1 MRVLIVTDSFSPRMD
16 GVAVSVES
24 LIHGLVSAGHDVGVV
39 FPGRRSEYGVD
50 GTGTQRWRVSSFRTP
65 LDGYPLSLASAK
77 SIARIIRVFE
87 PDFISVQTIGSL
99 GVASLRASHRL
110 ESPVALSWHTD
121 FESYLN
127 RYRLAWLFILPAY
140 IVLRGGGVRSCR
152 DLTRKAARAGGSG
165 VIREILAYVADA
177 ADLVVAPSAGTASY
191 LKGLGA
197 ERPVFVLPTGVEE
210 SELRGGTPP
219 EGLVESI
226 EATSEGSRIVYV
238 GRLSREKGIDF
249 LVEAFG
255 HVVERRP
262 RAALILVGPCE
273 DPKTWLRLRAARL
286 RLGANLLVV
295 GPVERRTLS
304 DLYRRVDVF
313 ATASVTETQGIT
325 VWEAALAGLPVIA
338 RDDFLDEDVR
348 AEVLGG
354 LRTPEEFGDAIL
366 SRIDRDNRAGKTG
379 RTRVGPT
386 GTDRARLLVAA
397 VDRVLSGETGGPDR
411 PGPWFA
417 RDGTWHEGP

>member
-1 MRVLIVTDSFSPRMD
+1 M
-16 GVAVSVES
+16 AVSVDS
-24 LIHGLVSAGHDVGVV
+24 LIRGLVSAGHDVGVV
-39 FPGRRSEYGVD
+39 FPGRRPGYGVD
-50 GTGTQRWRVSSFRTP
+50 DMGTQRWCVPSFRTP
-65 LDGYPLSLASAK
+65 LDGYPLSLS
-77 SIARIIRVFE
+77 STRSMARIIRLFG

-110 ESPVALSWHTD
+110 EIPVALSWHTD

-140 IVLRGGGVRSCR
+140 VLLRGGGVRLCH
-152 DLTRKAARAGGSG
+152 DLTRKAAGTGGSG
-165 VIREILAYVADA
+165 VIREILAYVAEV
-177 ADLVVAPSAGTASY
+177 ADLVVAPSARTASY
-191 LKGLGA
+191 LRGLEAG
-197 ERPVFVLPTGVEE
+197 RPVFVLPTGVEE

-226 EATSEGSRIVYV
+226 EATPGGGRVLYV
-238 GRLSREKGIDF
+238 GRLSREKGVDF

-262 RAALILVGPCE
+262 QATLILVGPCE
-273 DPKTWLRLRAARL
+273 DPGTWLRLRAARV
-286 RLGANLLVV
+286 RLGANLLVA

-325 VWEAALAGLPVIA
+325 VWEAALAGLPVVA
-338 RDDFLDEDVR
+338 RDEFLDEDVR
-348 AEVLGG
+348 EEVLGG
-354 LRTPEEFGDAIL
+354 LRTPEEFGDAVV
-366 SRIDRDNRAGKTG
+366 SRIDRDHRAGEAG
-379 RTRVGPT
+379 RVRVGPT

-397 VDRVLSGETGGPDR
+397 VGHVLSGGTGGPAR
-411 PGPWFA
+411 PGPWFP
-417 RDGTWHEGP
+417 RDGVWREG

>member
-16 GVAVSVES
+16 GVAVSVDS
-24 LIHGLVSAGHDVGVV
+24 LIHGLISTGHDVGVV
-39 FPGRRSEYGVD
+39 FPGRRPGYEVD
-50 GTGTQRWRVSSFRTP
+50 EMGTQRWCVSSFRTP
-65 LDGYPLSLASAK
+65 LDGYPLSLASAE
-77 SIARIIRVFE
+77 SIARIIRVFG

-110 ESPVALSWHTD
+110 ELPVALSWHTD

-127 RYRLAWLFILPAY
+127 KYRLAWLFILPAY
-140 IVLRGGGVRSCR
+140 IVLRGGGVRLCR
-152 DLTRKAARAGGSG
+152 NLMRKVAGAGRSG

-177 ADLVVAPSAGTASY
+177 ADLVVAPSARTASY
-191 LKGLGA
+191 LKGLEA
-197 ERPVFVLPTGVEE
+197 ERPVFVLSTGVEE
-210 SELRGGTPP
+210 SELRGKTPP

-249 LVEAFG
+249 LVEAFR
-255 HVVERRP
+255 HVIERRP
-262 RAALILVGPCE
+262 QATLILVGPCE
-273 DPKTWLRLRAARL
+273 DPKTWLRLRAARV

-295 GPVERRTLS
+295 GPVERRMLS

-325 VWEAALAGLPVIA
+325 VWEAALAGLPIIA
-338 RDDFLDEDVR
+338 RDDFLDEDVCK
-348 AEVLGG
+348 EVLGG
-354 LRTPEEFGDAIL
+354 LRTPEEFGDAIVG
-366 SRIDRDNRAGKTG
+366 RIDRDNRARETG
-379 RTRVGPT
+379 GMRVGPT

-397 VDRVLSGETGGPDR
+397 VDQVLSGETGGSAR
-411 PGPWFA
+411 PGPWFP
-417 RDGTWHEGP
+417 RDGAWREG

>member
-16 GVAVSVES
+16 GVAVSVDS

-39 FPGRRSEYGVD
+39 FPGRRSEYRVD
-50 GTGTQRWRVSSFRTP
+50 ETGTQRWRVSSFRTP
-65 LDGYPLSLASAK
+65 LDGYPLSLASAR

-87 PDFISVQTIGSL
+87 PDFVSVQTIGSL

-110 ESPVALSWHTD
+110 ESPVVLSWHTD

-127 RYRLAWLFILPAY
+127 KYRLAWLFILPSY
-140 IVLRGGGVRSCR
+140 VLLRGGGVRLCR
-152 DLTRKAARAGGSG
+152 DVMRKAAGAGRSG
-165 VIREILAYVADA
+165 VIREILAYVADS
-177 ADLVVAPSAGTASY
+177 ADLVVAPSAKTASY

-226 EATSEGSRIVYV
+226 EATPEGSRVVYV

-255 HVVERRP
+255 HVMKHRP

-273 DPKTWLRLRAARL
+273 DPRTWLRLRAAQA
-286 RLGANLLVV
+286 RLGANLLVA
-295 GPVERRTLS
+295 GPVERRILS

-338 RDDFLDEDVR
+338 RDDFLDEEVR
-348 AEVLGG
+348 EEVLGG
-354 LRTPEEFGDAIL
+354 LRTPEGFGNAIL
-366 SRIDRDNRAGKTG
+366 GRIDRDSRAGKG
-379 RTRVGPT
+379 CRTRVGPT

-397 VDRVLSGETGGPDR
+397 VGHVLSGETGGSAR
-411 PGPWFA
+411 PGPWFS
-417 RDGTWHEGP
+417 RDGAWREER

>member
-16 GVAVSVES
+16 GVAVSVDS

-50 GTGTQRWRVSSFRTP
+50 ETGTQRWRVSSFRTP
-65 LDGYPLSLASAK
+65 LDGYPLSLASAR
-77 SIARIIRVFE
+77 SIVRIIRVFE
-87 PDFISVQTIGSL
+87 PDFVSVQTIGSL
-99 GVASLRASHRL
+99 GVASLRASHRMEL
-110 ESPVALSWHTD
+110 PVALSWHTD

-140 IVLRGGGVRSCR
+140 VVLRGGGVRLCR
-152 DLTRKAARAGGSG
+152 DMMRKAAGAGRSG
-165 VIREILAYVADA
+165 VIREILAYVAGS
-177 ADLVVAPSAGTASY
+177 ADLVVAPSARTASY

-219 EGLVESI
+219 EGLVESV
-226 EATSEGSRIVYV
+226 EATPEGSRVVYV

-255 HVVERRP
+255 HVMKHRP

-273 DPKTWLRLRAARL
+273 DPRTWLRLRAAQA
-286 RLGANLLVV
+286 RLGANLLVA

-313 ATASVTETQGIT
+313 VTASVTETQGIT

-338 RDDFLDEDVR
+338 RDDFLDEEVR
-348 AEVLGG
+348 EEVLGG
-354 LRTPEEFGDAIL
+354 LRTPEEFGNAIL
-366 SRIDRDNRAGKTG
+366 GRLDRDSRAGKGG

-397 VDRVLSGETGGPDR
+397 VGHVLSGETGGSAR
-411 PGPWFA
+411 PGPWFS
-417 RDGTWHEGP
+417 RDGAWPEGR